1 MEIRDTTIPLIKCF
15 QTSTPWLSCCFYILE
30 ALTVGFWW
38 LTDEDEFFFFFLK
51 NTKSLHLW
59 SVTTF
64 RGIYQSLGW
73 ISLPWL
79 QEKSGENPS
88 PRLQRITKKY
98 IGLAIQII
106 TLSIISAIKQCKE
119 NCMETVKC
127 ELYSSQGPAVYLA
140 NWSFRALLMYLFQLP
155 ANPRLIWYKVILFQR
170 QD

>member
-1 MEIRDTTIPLIKCF
+1 MIIKQIMEIRDTTIPLRKCF

-38 LTDEDEFFFFFLK
+38 LTDEDEFFFFFFKRTQRVCTCGQLLPSEESTSLQDESLSHDFK
-51 NTKSLHLW
+51 KSL
-59 SVTTF
+59 
-64 RGIYQSLGW
+64 
-73 ISLPWL
+73 
-79 QEKSGENPS
+79 EKIPH
-88 PRLQRITKKY
+88 QDFKRITKKY

-155 ANPRLIWYKVILFQR
+155 ANPSLI
-170 QD
+170 